1 MKEIVLVAM
10 MIKILNQN
18 KILKIHFQNH
28 KLIKIRFRK
37 NYLNIIKVIENLL
50 HVNFANQIIIL

>member
-1 MKEIVLVAM
+1 MKEIVLVAI

-18 KILKIHFQNH
+18 KTLKIHFQNH